1 MLGMK
6 PKMEDFWPFEGNGV
20 FLILVPKIRVI
31 AGGPLEH
38 TPSDDDGCVVS

>member
-6 PKMEDFWPFEGNGV
+6 PKMEDFWLFEGNGV

-31 AGGPLEH
+31 AGGRWNIRQVMM
-38 TPSDDDGCVVS
+38 TVVL